1 MSHLATLQS
10 DFQAYLVDENKGTA
24 FAQFIV
30 DDAKVGANKRLG
42 IYYDAY
48 RIRII
53 EALATAYP
61 KLKIMLGDDLFDST
75 ALTYIDQFPSTFR
88 NLRWFGGNMQA
99 HLQHTLPQHPIAAE
113 MAAFEWALSLAFDAE
128 DAAILSLQDLA
139 EIPAENWANLK
150 FVFHPSLQLL
160 ALQWN
165 VVPVWNALDKDEAP
179 PSLVQVSEPCLIWQH
194 DLNSHFRSLELT
206 EYAAIQLAISGG
218 SFGLICEKLQENASE
233 EVATMQAAQYL
244 SSWLNEGLISASFS

>member
-1 MSHLATLQS
+1 MSHLAKLQS
-10 DFQAYLVDENKGTA
+10 EFQAYLVDENKSAA
-24 FAQFIV
+24 FVQFIV
-30 DDAKVGANKRLG
+30 DDAKVGAKKRLG

-75 ALTYIDQFPSTFR
+75 ARAYIDQYPSTFR
-88 NLRWFGGNMQA
+88 NLRWFGGNMQV
-99 HLQHTLPQHPIAAE
+99 HLQRILPQHPIAAE
-113 MAAFEWALSLAFDAE
+113 MAVFEWALSLAFDAE
-128 DAAILSLQDLA
+128 DASILSLQDLA
-139 EIPAENWANLK
+139 EIPSENWANLK

-165 VVPVWNALDKDEAP
+165 VVPVWNALDNDEMP
-179 PSLVQVSEPCLIWQH
+179 PSLVQVSEPCLIWQR
-194 DLNSHFRSLELT
+194 DLNSHFRSLELI
-206 EYAAIQLAISGG
+206 EYVAIQLAISGG
-218 SFGLICEKLQENASE
+218 NFGLICEKLQESASE

-244 SSWLNEGLISASFS
+244 SSWLHEGLISATYS